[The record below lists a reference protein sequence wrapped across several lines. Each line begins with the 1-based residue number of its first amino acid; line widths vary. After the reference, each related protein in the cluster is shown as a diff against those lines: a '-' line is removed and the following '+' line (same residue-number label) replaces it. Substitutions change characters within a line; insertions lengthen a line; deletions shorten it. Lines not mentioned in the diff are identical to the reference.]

1 MKKLI
6 PVMILLILL
15 SGCATMGQFLG
26 EPEIKLKGMA
36 IDSLDLEGITFRCDY
51 VIKNP
56 YPLGISVSQ
65 IATDIIY
72 EESIFLELVTSEG
85 LNLEASSYNDNS
97 ILFTIPYESIMKLA
111 GDSRDKSSLPFTLD
125 GEARFDLSAIPYLEN
140 SSVSV
145 PFHMDFDVPVF
156 KPEFRITGGQVILP
170 STKEVTEAFVQGGL
184 NIFKAGIMAGKMILG
199 EPVDAD
205 VLEEIDLDVTILFDL
220 AMDNRGGADWLFDLD
235 RCSVDT
241 GIGSLLDMEIRS
253 DTGEISS
260 AGEKIKMAAVVNTLE
275 WGAFIV
281 GLAGGNLTGSALV
294 VESSLSF
301 PGLPYEMSLP
311 LNVEKE
317 LSLGSFGF
325 SSK

>member
-97 ILFTIPYESIMKLA
+97 ILFTVPYESIMKLA
-111 GDSRDKSSLPFTLD
+111 GDSRDKSSLPFALD

-170 STKEVTEAFVQGGL
+170 SAKEVTEAFVQGGL

-205 VLEEIDLDVTILFDL
+205 ILEEIDLDVTILFDL
-220 AMDNRGGADWLFDLD
+220 VMDNRGGADWLFDLD

-241 GIGSLLDMEIRS
+241 GVGSLLDMEIRS